1 MTEINKDKEGN
12 LTAANFP
19 TEDTFP
25 TDAVYN
31 KELHIV
37 EQKNVT
43 AIVREDSPE
52 THRRLDREYARNKE
66 FNRTQARAT
75 SLSVAVSI
83 LNADP
88 NLYNRIKDW
97 AGTDPDVEVEKPHDF
112 FGKSVAPMADRVYD
126 YLTQDQEEL

>member
-1 MTEINKDKEGN
+1 MTEINRDAEGN
-12 LTAANFP
+12 LTAATFP
-19 TEDTFP
+19 TEVEL
-25 TDAVYN
+25 VYD

-52 THRRLDREYARNKE
+52 THRRWDREYDRIKE
-66 FNRTQARAT
+66 FDKVQARAT

-97 AGTDPDVEVEKPHDF
+97 AGTDPDTEVEKPYDF
-112 FGKSVAPMADRVYD
+112 FGKSVAPMADRVYE
-126 YLTQDQEEL
+126 YLTQDQEE